1 MAKTPRKKS
10 GSAKRAGKASSQIVQ
25 VGIVMGSES
34 DLRIMQLAADCLSD
48 FGIGFEVRIL
58 SAHRTP
64 DEMLKYASAAEE
76 RGLKV
81 LIAGAGGAAHLP
93 GMIASATVL
102 PVIGVPVNI
111 TALDGIDAFLS
122 IVQMPKGVP
131 VATVAIDNA
140 TNAALLALR
149 ILATSDQSVSE
160 KLHDFRHTQAT
171 KVRLSD
177 TNVMAATA
185 SGARGARAS
194 RGSDRGAQNSSTQV
208 SRGSDRSAQNKSSK
222 SRKS

>member
-1 MAKTPRKKS
+1 MAQTSRKQVTGRSK
-10 GSAKRAGKASSQIVQ
+10 KRVQ
-25 VGIVMGSES
+25 VGIVMGSDS
-34 DLRIMQLAADCLSD
+34 DMRVMKLAIDTLKD
-48 FGIGFEVRIL
+48 FGITNEVRIL

-64 DEMLKYASAAEE
+64 NEMLEYAADAES

-93 GMIASATVL
+93 GMIASATTL

-140 TNAALLALR
+140 TNAALLAVR
-149 ILATSDQSVSE
+149 ILGCSDEGVAR
-160 KLHDFRHTQAT
+160 KLHSFRDKQAA
-171 KVRLSD
+171 KVRKADKSIRK
-177 TNVMAATA
+177 T
-185 SGARGARAS
+185 SGR
-194 RGSDRGAQNSSTQV
+194 
-208 SRGSDRSAQNKSSK
+208 
-222 SRKS
+222 

>member
-1 MAKTPRKKS
+1 MANANKKRS
-10 GSAKRAGKASSQIVQ
+10 KRTTTNSRSNKSKKAQ

-34 DLRIMQLAADCLSD
+34 DLRVMQLAADCLEQ
-48 FGIGFEVRIL
+48 FGIDHEVRIL

-64 DEMLKYASAAEE
+64 TEMLEYAASAED

-149 ILATSDQSVSE
+149 ILSTCDRSVSD
-160 KLHDFRHTQAT
+160 KLHDFRKTQAA
-171 KVRLSD
+171 KVRISD
-177 TNVMAATA
+177 KKI
-185 SGARGARAS
+185 
-194 RGSDRGAQNSSTQV
+194 AQ
-208 SRGSDRSAQNKSSK
+208 SAKP
-222 SRKS
+222 RRHT